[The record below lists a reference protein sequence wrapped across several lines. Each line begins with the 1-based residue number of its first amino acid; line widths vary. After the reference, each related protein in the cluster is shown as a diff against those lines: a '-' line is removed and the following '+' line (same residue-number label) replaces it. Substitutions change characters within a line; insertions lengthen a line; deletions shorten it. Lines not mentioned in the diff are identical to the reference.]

1 MGELITAEESNEIL
15 KRNSP
20 RENIKAMRA
29 SEGDMK
35 KKHSDLILGAGDIME
50 NIFAL
55 EHSEGH
61 MKKRHRKRIEELMK
75 TRDIQHDQE

>member
-1 MGELITAEESNEIL
+1 MLTIEQSTEIL
-15 KRNSP
+15 ERNDP

-50 NIFAL
+50 NIFAM
-55 EHSEGH
+55 EASEGH